1 MNKICL
7 TILRAVFFGF
17 LSCHVFSGE
26 LSQITVEQIKPINY
40 FFTKA
45 EMERNSFHEQG
56 EQIAQQLAFT
66 IAKETPGTIW
76 GGFTYVFEGM
86 SAEQVEKAQKVVAKL
101 GWPLESRL
109 AANEVV
115 EPNGFQV
122 LQEMKCFCALYEGQS
137 DGVIEAWSSMMASA
151 KSRGYSLTG
160 EARTR
165 IKLSSQTGYIIAQLQ
180 LGIL

>member
-1 MNKICL
+1 MSKVCL
-7 TILRAVFFGF
+7 TSFWTVFFGF
-17 LSCHVFSGE
+17 MSCQAFSGE

-66 IAKETPGTIW
+66 IAKETPSTIW
-76 GGFTYVFEGM
+76 GGFTYVFEGI
-86 SAEQVEKAQKVVAKL
+86 SAEQAEKEQKVVAKL

-109 AANEVV
+109 GPNEVA
-115 EPNGFQV
+115 EPNDFQV
-122 LQEMKCFCALYEGQS
+122 LHEMKCFCALYEGQS
-137 DGVIEAWSSMMASA
+137 DGVVEAWRSMMASA
-151 KSRGYSLTG
+151 KSKGYSLTG